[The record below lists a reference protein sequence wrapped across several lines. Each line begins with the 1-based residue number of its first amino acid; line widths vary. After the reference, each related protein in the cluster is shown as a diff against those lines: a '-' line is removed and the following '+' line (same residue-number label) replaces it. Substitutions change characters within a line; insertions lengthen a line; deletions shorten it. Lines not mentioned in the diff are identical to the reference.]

1 MSGRI
6 RFVLLAVVL
15 VALGLIEYVLGATLV
30 AVVAW
35 AVACAAMLAA
45 LTHRNG
51 D

>member
-1 MSGRI
+1 MRI
-6 RFVLLAVVL
+6 QFVLIAVAL
-15 VALGLIEYVLGATLV
+15 VALGLVEYVLGATLV

-35 AVACAAMLAA
+35 VIACVAMVAA